1 MQANFNPEATR
12 LLTNQIIAECEAQY
26 EEYLSKRTAIKNHR
40 TKEGLL
46 SAIHAGV
53 DLFNAED
60 LPEVTDMEDYEAK
73 LRRQVE
79 RSSYFYINEPL
90 IWRVVRK
97 FDNLPIPEMERYEA
111 AAQGFVVAQNIFDPA
126 RGFQFS
132 TLAWH
137 LMCNEIIGINKKR
150 IRQTIIKQ
158 PDRAIICRDDCTVLY
173 TEKSRDARVIKV
185 KGEPVDLIDIIVE
198 EDSGHQHN
206 YRYIYFPVD
215 GVGPGYKFK
224 RGDHIGYTAGVE
236 TEIASM
242 DSFINADDHGDMVF
256 HNPVAKHDESYTRPD
271 AMLMRDSIR
280 DRFREVV
287 NGMSPLEQ
295 LIVKERMLPRKP
307 KSRMVIA
314 KEFGITDAKLAKLEA
329 DIKHH
334 ILDEMEL
341 SGITLDDLKVF

>member
-1 MQANFNPEATR
+1 MTPA
-12 LLTNQIIAECEAQY
+12 
-26 EEYLSKRTAIKNHR
+26 S
-40 TKEGLL
+40 
-46 SAIHAGV
+46 S
-53 DLFNAED
+53 
-60 LPEVTDMEDYEAK
+60 
-73 LRRQVE
+73 
-79 RSSYFYINEPL
+79 RS
-90 IWRVVRK
+90 R
-97 FDNLPIPEMERYEA
+97 
-111 AAQGFVVAQNIFDPA
+111 
-126 RGFQFS
+126 
-132 TLAWH
+132 
-137 LMCNEIIGINKKR
+137 
-150 IRQTIIKQ
+150 
-158 PDRAIICRDDCTVLY
+158 
-173 TEKSRDARVIKV
+173 
-185 KGEPVDLIDIIVE
+185 GEPVDLIDIIVQ

-287 NGMSPLEQ
+287 NGMTPLEQ

-307 KSRMVIA
+307 KSRIVIA

-329 DIKHH
+329 DIKKH